1 VSSSIRRRSR
11 TDLQAE
17 LGRLQAAKPKDAYE
31 KRQNAENV
39 GKVQALLNDK
49 QFLANPQPVF
59 TAARTYARSQKPVT
73 MQRVHY
79 GDLAPGQA
87 SRRPLLPFAVRD
99 MGLKFDEEANAFRDP
114 KGAAVPDSTILKAFK
129 AKGGD
134 PKNLAYVPEARSFK
148 GARNFYI
155 NTSKRPFREAQTFKG
170 KNTEGAL
177 YSRDYETLIEQA
189 VKARGKVS
197 AHEGV
202 DRLVNEFGHVKPG
215 GKYFNGAEAVKES
228 QNLEAATGERWVA
241 MRVLRGQSKEAA
253 ARIKQNLA
261 PAEFPRMFTDVVS
274 EADGNVV
281 LFPERVARRIM
292 AHENAS
298 KNVIARDFQAIN
310 QRFRHVVLPTSPR
323 WFVGNVTEMLLRTAI
338 EDPTFIKA
346 AYTGRNLEN
355 VVKEIGG
362 QKAVDRLRAAG
373 GTGHFGAQE
382 QFDIHRTPEAQIPR
396 ALHALRKAPGPKQA
410 VDAWDLYKKLVFG
423 ANGRAEALI
432 YYAGLGKEAS
442 REVHTFTGAWHKT
455 LDLGGPAYRDVAKGL
470 QNTPAIERYAKAID
484 DMRGK
489 YTNLSPRFRALTI
502 TITPFA
508 PWYVNALHFVF
519 YTLPVK
525 HPIKTGLLAATVQG
539 QQDKL
544 NGLGLS
550 HFPHNGVDPVPG
562 FLQGSVPTKKGLL
575 RVNQYFPFGAFAD
588 PADTGASL
596 LTPQFSFAE
605 NLKGST
611 TRATA

>member
-1 VSSSIRRRSR
+1 
-11 TDLQAE
+11 
-17 LGRLQAAKPKDAYE
+17 
-31 KRQNAENV
+31 
-39 GKVQALLNDK
+39 
-49 QFLANPQPVF
+49 
-59 TAARTYARSQKPVT
+59 
-73 MQRVHY
+73 
-79 GDLAPGQA
+79 
-87 SRRPLLPFAVRD
+87 
-99 MGLKFDEEANAFRDP
+99 
-114 KGAAVPDSTILKAFK
+114 VPAQILKAFK

-155 NTSKRPFREAQTFKG
+155 NTSKRPLPRGKAFKG

-253 ARIKQNLA
+253 PGSSRTSHRPSSRACSPTLCRRRRECRPVPRARGK
-261 PAEFPRMFTDVVS
+261 
-274 EADGNVV
+274 
-281 LFPERVARRIM
+281 RIM

-323 WFVGNVTEMLLRTAI
+323 WFVGNITEMLLRTAI
-338 EDPTFIKA
+338 EDPTFIKS

-362 QKAVDRLRAAG
+362 PEGRRPAPRRRRYGALRSAGAVRHPPHPERRSSPRRPRLR
-373 GTGHFGAQE
+373 
-382 QFDIHRTPEAQIPR
+382 R
-396 ALHALRKAPGPKQA
+396 APGPKQV

-423 ANGRAEALI
+423 ANGRRGSLI

-442 REVHTFTGAWHKT
+442 REVQSFTGAWHKT
-455 LDLGGPAYRDVAKGL
+455 LDLGGPPTATLRRASRHDRD
-470 QNTPAIERYAKAID
+470 
-484 DMRGK
+484 
-489 YTNLSPRFRALTI
+489 RALR
-502 TITPFA
+502 
-508 PWYVNALHFVF
+508 
-519 YTLPVK
+519 
-525 HPIKTGLLAATVQG
+525 QG
-539 QQDKL
+539 D
-544 NGLGLS
+544 
-550 HFPHNGVDPVPG
+550 
-562 FLQGSVPTKKGLL
+562 
-575 RVNQYFPFGAFAD
+575 
-588 PADTGASL
+588 
-596 LTPQFSFAE
+596 
-605 NLKGST
+605 
-611 TRATA
+611 